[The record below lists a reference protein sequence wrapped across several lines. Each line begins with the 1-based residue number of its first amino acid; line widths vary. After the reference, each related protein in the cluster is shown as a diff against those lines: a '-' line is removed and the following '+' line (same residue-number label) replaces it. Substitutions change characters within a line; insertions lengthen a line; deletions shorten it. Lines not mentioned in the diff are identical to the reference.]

1 MVYLCESQTLDLQ
14 FKIEFSILSVGT
26 VFPLVFSIQQAFS
39 RREEALRDLS
49 MLKSQLMALYFAN
62 RDWDFHDGA
71 AVRSNLGNDEAPHA
85 VRSAALIVQLLA
97 TMKKWLSG
105 RTAFESESE
114 WRLLYSGTIAAAS
127 GVGSRSSGDG
137 KEDKEGKEVGAS
149 SSGAVAPSAKSLA
162 NRNFQ
167 AAWVVRQLS
176 GAFFRGKEGRR
187 DVDDSSDDDS
197 DDDADRDAVARGGKA
212 GEGSGAGGAA
222 DDLGGGGEEH
232 QTADDIA
239 EADPHWQL
247 YYEMYDIISQIQL
260 NNEAMTVPAGCS
272 KGGEGGM
279 SRMAGYVEKTVEM
292 VERLRHLREYRTPF
306 MLRYVSFT
314 LVCASIFLAAPYFA
328 WLCEGTRW
336 DGDTSGSCPAGYFT
350 AVLYVLVVS
359 TLFHVQVALEN
370 PFDGVG
376 LDDVFFNMDREFAVT
391 VRRFQRARA
400 ANRAAL
406 AAGKDGDG
414 GSGRGAAADQR
425 APADAV
431 AKVAAAA
438 PASVAVATAATAAP
452 VKAVATLPVG
462 GRGGGGGQ
470 VVGGS
475 TALVLPPAAVERAN
489 TLTPATVVEEWDG
502 RL

>member
-85 VRSAALIVQLLA
+85 VASARLIVTLLA

-114 WRLLYSGTIAAAS
+114 WRLLYNGSIAAAS
-127 GVGSRSSGDG
+127 GVSLATRSADG
-137 KEDKEGKEVGAS
+137 QEDSAENKGGKAGGVG
-149 SSGAVAPSAKSLA
+149 GGGGGLGPTVAPSAKSLA
-162 NRNFQ
+162 SRKLQ

-197 DDDADRDAVARGGKA
+197 GDEGDEVAEGGKDA
-212 GEGSGAGGAA
+212 GGEGGGG
-222 DDLGGGGEEH
+222 GGGGEERL
-232 QTADDIA
+232 TAEDIA

-279 SRMAGYVEKTVEM
+279 SRMAGYVEKIVEM

-336 DGDTSGSCPAGYFT
+336 DGDSSGRCPAGYFT
-350 AVLYVLVVS
+350 GVLYVLVVS

-391 VRRFQRARA
+391 VRRFVRARA
-400 ANRAAL
+400 ANRAAMGSAEKD
-406 AAGKDGDG
+406 AAGG
-414 GSGRGAAADQR
+414 GSGRDSGGDPR

-431 AKVAAAA
+431 GKVAAL
-438 PASVAVATAATAAP
+438 ASAATTAP
-452 VKAVATLPVG
+452 VKAVATLAVG
-462 GRGGGGGQ
+462 GGEAGGR
-470 VVGGS
+470 VVAG
-475 TALVLPPAAVERAN
+475 TTAPVAALVLPAAVERAN
-489 TLTPATVVEEWDG
+489 TLTPATVVEDWDG
-502 RL
+502 RV

>member
-85 VRSAALIVQLLA
+85 VASARLIVTLLA
-97 TMKKWLSG
+97 TMKKW
-105 RTAFESESE
+105 
-114 WRLLYSGTIAAAS
+114 
-127 GVGSRSSGDG
+127 
-137 KEDKEGKEVGAS
+137 
-149 SSGAVAPSAKSLA
+149 
-162 NRNFQ
+162 
-167 AAWVVRQLS
+167 LS

-197 DDDADRDAVARGGKA
+197 GDEGDEVAEGGKDA
-212 GEGSGAGGAA
+212 GGEGGGG
-222 DDLGGGGEEH
+222 GGGGEERL
-232 QTADDIA
+232 TAEDIA

-272 KGGEGGM
+272 KGGKCEGGM
-279 SRMAGYVEKTVEM
+279 SRMAGYVEKIVEM

-336 DGDTSGSCPAGYFT
+336 DGDSSGRCPAGYFT
-350 AVLYVLVVS
+350 GVLYVLVVS

-391 VRRFQRARA
+391 VRSAEKD
-400 ANRAAL
+400 
-406 AAGKDGDG
+406 AAGG
-414 GSGRGAAADQR
+414 GSGRDSGGDPR

-431 AKVAAAA
+431 GKVAAL
-438 PASVAVATAATAAP
+438 ASAATTAP
-452 VKAVATLPVG
+452 VKAVATLAVG
-462 GRGGGGGQ
+462 GGEAGGR
-470 VVGGS
+470 VVAG
-475 TALVLPPAAVERAN
+475 TTAPVAALVLPAAVERAN
-489 TLTPATVVEEWDG
+489 TLTPATVVEDWDG
-502 RL
+502 RV